1 MSLFIWLI
9 LLSII
14 FLRSISVVASGR
26 ISSFF
31 RAVWYSYVYS
41 QLLHPFIYWMDIY
54 IVSMSWLMLIMLLWR
69 WRCRYLFELLF
80 LFPLDI
86 FSGIELLDH
95 VVVLFVI
102 FWETSILLS
111 VVAIPI
117 YNPTNSK
124 KGFLFLYIYVSTH
137 LFDESHCN
145 RHEMISHLVLICIS
159 LMTCDA
165 EWLFMNYWLF
175 IYLPLEDVYSGSL
188 SIFKLDYL
196 FSLLTCMSP

>member
-1 MSLFIWLI
+1 MSFFIWLI
-9 LLSII
+9 SLSII
-14 FLRSISVVASGR
+14 FLRSISVFASGR
-26 ISSFF
+26 VSSLF
-31 RAVWYSYVYS
+31 RAVWYFCVYS
-41 QLLHPFIYWMDIY
+41 QLLHPFIDWVDIY

-86 FSGIELLDH
+86 VSGIELLDC
-95 VVVLFVI
+95 VVVLFVT
-102 FWETSILLS
+102 FWGTPILLS
-111 VVAIPI
+111 VVATPI

-124 KGFLFLYIYVSTH
+124 KGFLFLCVSTH

-145 RHEMISHLVLICIS
+145 RHEVISHLVLICIS

-165 EWLFMNYWLF
+165 EQLFMNYWLF
-175 IYLPLEDVYSGSL
+175 IYLSLEDVYSDSL

-196 FSLLTCMSP
+196 FLLLTCMSP